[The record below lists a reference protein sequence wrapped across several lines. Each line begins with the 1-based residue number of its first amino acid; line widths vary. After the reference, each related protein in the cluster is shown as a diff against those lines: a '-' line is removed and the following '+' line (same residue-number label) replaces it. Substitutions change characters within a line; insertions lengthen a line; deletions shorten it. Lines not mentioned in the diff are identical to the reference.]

1 MFFSFCDFFLNG
13 FSQAQKCGHST
24 HTLGLSHERFLFPVR
39 LIGNGMSISKITN
52 TGYRVST
59 KDLHHIYDGRI
70 SNSTLVKDKMNSYV
84 RFTNVIG
91 IELLGYSI
99 GKLKLARQQKAS
111 VQKRYKKKYLLKLC
125 IGNIKNVLGTLKTD
139 RCRDLSIDQ

>member
-1 MFFSFCDFFLNG
+1 
-13 FSQAQKCGHST
+13 
-24 HTLGLSHERFLFPVR
+24 
-39 LIGNGMSISKITN
+39 MSISKITN

-111 VQKRYKKKYLLKLC
+111 VQKNDTEKR
-125 IGNIKNVLGTLKTD
+125 NIFLSFVLGTLKMYWEH
-139 RCRDLSIDQ
+139 